1 MMDDNANGE
10 EEEEVE
16 VEEREIARG
25 PDVIGME
32 DIGPQ
37 GANTQIFAV
46 DSIAERAQE
55 EDDTIQA
62 LALRRERR
70 RFQDEEDD
78 DNDGNDDNEKRR
90 IPEEDVRRPTPDP
103 PDQNQDQEG
112 N

>member
-10 EEEEVE
+10 DEEETE

-46 DSIAERAQE
+46 DTIAERTQD

-62 LALRRERR
+62 LALRRERSK
-70 RFQDEEDD
+70 FQDEEND
-78 DNDGNDDNEKRR
+78 DNDDNNEKGC
-90 IPEEDVRRPTPDP
+90 IPKEDVRRPTPDP
-103 PDQNQDQEG
+103 PDQNRVQEG

>member
-1 MMDDNANGE
+1 MDDNANGE

-46 DSIAERAQE
+46 DTIAERPQD

-70 RFQDEEDD
+70 RFQDEENDD
-78 DNDGNDDNEKRR
+78 NDDNEKGR
-90 IPEEDVRRPTPDP
+90 IPEEDVKRPTPDP